1 MSEDIVRCPY
11 CVQDT
16 EFRLMLRRSTTWFIC
31 PGCGHNATP
40 EDPTKKCPC
49 AKCCAMTRLA
59 NRCRTSEELRN
70 RPDLPA
76 RF

>member
-1 MSEDIVRCPY
+1 MSEEIVRCPY

-16 EFRLMLRRSTTWFIC
+16 EFRLMLRRSTKWFVC
-31 PGCGHNATP
+31 PGCGHTATP
-40 EDPTKKCPC
+40 EDPYKKCPC
-49 AKCCAMTRLA
+49 TKCCAMTRLA